1 MGNESRVRTEKY
13 LLTLLPEESAM
24 LTKNAYEYGMSK
36 AEYLRK
42 LILAESLSGKQ
53 WHMDKEQAKELIY
66 EVNRIGNNVNQIAYN
81 TNVKRFASNADWA
94 ELQENYHKLMA
105 HICQFALR
113 EVGEEKEWL
122 QQIYTLSNKQ
132 SE

>member
-94 ELQENYHKLMA
+94 ELQKNYHKLMA
-105 HICQFALR
+105 LFCQFALR
-113 EVGEEKEWL
+113 EVGEEKQWL

>member
-53 WHMDKEQAKELIY
+53 WHMDRELAKELIC

-81 TNVKRFASNADWA
+81 TNVKRFASNPDWE
-94 ELQENYHKLMA
+94 ELRTDYFKL
-105 HICQFALR
+105 ITLFCQFAIR
-113 EVGEEKEWL
+113 EVGEENQWL
-122 QQIYTLSNKQ
+122 QQIYTLLNKQ

>member
-1 MGNESRVRTEKY
+1 MGNESRIRTEKY

-53 WHMDKEQAKELIY
+53 WHMDREQAKELIY

-81 TNVKRFASNADWA
+81 TN
-94 ELQENYHKLMA
+94 EYHPY
-105 HICQFALR
+105 R
-113 EVGEEKEWL
+113 
-122 QQIYTLSNKQ
+122 NR
-132 SE
+132 

>member
-1 MGNESRVRTEKY
+1 MGNESRIRTEKY

-53 WHMDKEQAKELIY
+53 WHMDREQAKELIY

-81 TNVKRFASNADWA
+81 TNVKRFASNQDWE
-94 ELQENYHKLMA
+94 ELRTDYFKL
-105 HICQFALR
+105 ITLFCQFAIR
-113 EVGEEKEWL
+113 EVGEENEWL
-122 QQIYTLSNKQ
+122 QQIYTLLNKQ